1 MKISRVFNL
10 LLLIFPILA
19 FISYTYS
26 SVALTITF
34 LTFTYH
40 IWMRAIC
47 GAIFSIVK
55 LNGDEVI
62 FRVSEREIK
71 LYEVLGVKSWKDKLP
86 TYRPEQFKVK
96 DLEQLYINM
105 LHSELVHIAIVIL
118 SYVPLIISI
127 FWSYLNDS
135 ILIFLI
141 TSVLSSLMDMSFVVA
156 QRYNSPRVKR
166 LMSLIVKEH

>member
-1 MKISRVFNL
+1 
-10 LLLIFPILA
+10 
-19 FISYTYS
+19 
-26 SVALTITF
+26 
-34 LTFTYH
+34 
-40 IWMRAIC
+40 
-47 GAIFSIVK
+47 
-55 LNGDEVI
+55 
-62 FRVSEREIK
+62 
-71 LYEVLGVKSWKDKLP
+71 
-86 TYRPEQFKVK
+86 
-96 DLEQLYINM
+96 M

-127 FWSYLNDS
+127 FWSYLNNS

>member
-1 MKISRVFNL
+1 
-10 LLLIFPILA
+10 
-19 FISYTYS
+19 
-26 SVALTITF
+26 
-34 LTFTYH
+34 
-40 IWMRAIC
+40 
-47 GAIFSIVK
+47 
-55 LNGDEVI
+55 
-62 FRVSEREIK
+62 
-71 LYEVLGVKSWKDKLP
+71 
-86 TYRPEQFKVK
+86 
-96 DLEQLYINM
+96 M

-141 TSVLSSLMDMSFVVA
+141 TSVLSSLMDISFVVA

>member
-1 MKISRVFNL
+1 
-10 LLLIFPILA
+10 
-19 FISYTYS
+19 
-26 SVALTITF
+26 
-34 LTFTYH
+34 
-40 IWMRAIC
+40 
-47 GAIFSIVK
+47 
-55 LNGDEVI
+55 
-62 FRVSEREIK
+62 
-71 LYEVLGVKSWKDKLP
+71 
-86 TYRPEQFKVK
+86 
-96 DLEQLYINM
+96 M

-156 QRYNSPRVKR
+156 QRYNSPIVKR

>member
-1 MKISRVFNL
+1 
-10 LLLIFPILA
+10 
-19 FISYTYS
+19 
-26 SVALTITF
+26 
-34 LTFTYH
+34 
-40 IWMRAIC
+40 
-47 GAIFSIVK
+47 
-55 LNGDEVI
+55 
-62 FRVSEREIK
+62 
-71 LYEVLGVKSWKDKLP
+71 
-86 TYRPEQFKVK
+86 
-96 DLEQLYINM
+96 M

-141 TSVLSSLMDMSFVVA
+141 TSVLASLMDMSFVVA

>member
-1 MKISRVFNL
+1 
-10 LLLIFPILA
+10 
-19 FISYTYS
+19 
-26 SVALTITF
+26 
-34 LTFTYH
+34 
-40 IWMRAIC
+40 
-47 GAIFSIVK
+47 
-55 LNGDEVI
+55 
-62 FRVSEREIK
+62 
-71 LYEVLGVKSWKDKLP
+71 
-86 TYRPEQFKVK
+86 
-96 DLEQLYINM
+96 M

>member
-1 MKISRVFNL
+1 
-10 LLLIFPILA
+10 
-19 FISYTYS
+19 
-26 SVALTITF
+26 
-34 LTFTYH
+34 
-40 IWMRAIC
+40 
-47 GAIFSIVK
+47 
-55 LNGDEVI
+55 
-62 FRVSEREIK
+62 
-71 LYEVLGVKSWKDKLP
+71 
-86 TYRPEQFKVK
+86 
-96 DLEQLYINM
+96 M

-127 FWSYLNDS
+127 FWSYLSDS

>member
-1 MKISRVFNL
+1 
-10 LLLIFPILA
+10 
-19 FISYTYS
+19 
-26 SVALTITF
+26 
-34 LTFTYH
+34 
-40 IWMRAIC
+40 
-47 GAIFSIVK
+47 
-55 LNGDEVI
+55 
-62 FRVSEREIK
+62 
-71 LYEVLGVKSWKDKLP
+71 
-86 TYRPEQFKVK
+86 
-96 DLEQLYINM
+96 M

-127 FWSYLNDS
+127 FWPYLSDS

>member
-1 MKISRVFNL
+1 M
-10 LLLIFPILA
+10 
-19 FISYTYS
+19 
-26 SVALTITF
+26 
-34 LTFTYH
+34 
-40 IWMRAIC
+40 
-47 GAIFSIVK
+47 
-55 LNGDEVI
+55 LN
-62 FRVSEREIK
+62 FEI
-71 LYEVLGVKSWKDKLP
+71 
-86 TYRPEQFKVK
+86 R
-96 DLEQLYINM
+96 DLKQLYINM

>member
-1 MKISRVFNL
+1 
-10 LLLIFPILA
+10 
-19 FISYTYS
+19 
-26 SVALTITF
+26 
-34 LTFTYH
+34 
-40 IWMRAIC
+40 
-47 GAIFSIVK
+47 
-55 LNGDEVI
+55 
-62 FRVSEREIK
+62 
-71 LYEVLGVKSWKDKLP
+71 
-86 TYRPEQFKVK
+86 
-96 DLEQLYINM
+96 M

-141 TSVLSSLMDMSFVVA
+141 TSVLSSLMDMSSVVA

>member
-1 MKISRVFNL
+1 
-10 LLLIFPILA
+10 
-19 FISYTYS
+19 
-26 SVALTITF
+26 
-34 LTFTYH
+34 
-40 IWMRAIC
+40 
-47 GAIFSIVK
+47 
-55 LNGDEVI
+55 
-62 FRVSEREIK
+62 
-71 LYEVLGVKSWKDKLP
+71 
-86 TYRPEQFKVK
+86 
-96 DLEQLYINM
+96 M

-118 SYVPLIISI
+118 SYIPLIISI

>member
-1 MKISRVFNL
+1 
-10 LLLIFPILA
+10 
-19 FISYTYS
+19 
-26 SVALTITF
+26 
-34 LTFTYH
+34 
-40 IWMRAIC
+40 
-47 GAIFSIVK
+47 
-55 LNGDEVI
+55 
-62 FRVSEREIK
+62 
-71 LYEVLGVKSWKDKLP
+71 
-86 TYRPEQFKVK
+86 
-96 DLEQLYINM
+96 M

-141 TSVLSSLMDMSFVVA
+141 TSILSSLMDMSFVVA